1 MQARRPSRLQT
12 PCLGRLL
19 LPPIPTN
26 LRLLSPLLQH
36 SRTIGIS
43 KKKHLTLPLPQ
54 SVKNAPHAPPSSSQ
68 SALQEKNHRHSFPIQ
83 IATKNHR
90 HQPTSTKDSVD
101 LAASSTV
108 CNLPNSPAITG
119 DSSFALLFTYER
131 MRHPST
137 TSAAGAHSTIRP
149 PSAHSTNGPPS
160 GGATSTRGLAPMALA
175 ATVDFPHSNAQ
186 HMRRRSSTI
195 SPWYTSLA
203 SNSQQRKC
211 VRRRHRSLSIPDT
224 ALPSTYTAQIQVT
237 AFACTIA
244 PFGNTWAAA
253 AAASARTAASTKRWD
268 SKKLTMSHLSQP
280 RNS

>member
-1 MQARRPSRLQT
+1 M
-12 PCLGRLL
+12 
-19 LPPIPTN
+19 
-26 LRLLSPLLQH
+26 
-36 SRTIGIS
+36 
-43 KKKHLTLPLPQ
+43 TLPLPQ
-54 SVKNAPHAPPSSSQ
+54 SVKKRSSRSPFLISVRAPG
-68 SALQEKNHRHSFPIQ
+68 KNHRHSFPIR

-186 HMRRRSSTI
+186 HMRRRSSTM

-211 VRRRHRSLSIPDT
+211 VHRRHRSLSIPDT
-224 ALPSTYTAQIQVT
+224 ALPSTYTAHIQVT